1 MLIKTIE
8 DFRKLCKRW
17 EDAFA
22 DSFDESRLISKIGK
36 VTKYATFYRD
46 ESNNKC
52 IAVLMWDPCTR
63 HADLEAEYP
72 EAHSAFANLLQE
84 FEHPMHRKFIVF
96 LKVEVKARSLE
107 EAISKAQAR
116 VQQRKGMH
124 GFAYPDARSAQF

>member
-1 MLIKTIE
+1 MTGLPRLTDESLLTAGMICWPSKDGAGTQAARSLLMLIKTIE

-72 EAHSAFANLLQE
+72 
-84 FEHPMHRKFIVF
+84 
-96 LKVEVKARSLE
+96 
-107 EAISKAQAR
+107 
-116 VQQRKGMH
+116 
-124 GFAYPDARSAQF
+124 